1 MRRARKEKKNLV
13 MNSSVIQK
21 EGHATTVANL
31 AKKLTTV
38 DFLSLSLKAA
48 CCADIKDLTA
58 FIIS

>member
-38 DFLSLSLKAA
+38 DF
-48 CCADIKDLTA
+48 
-58 FIIS
+58 